1 VINRIDGKRTK
12 IVATIGPSSR
22 DENVLRQMIRAG
34 MDVAR
39 INFSHGD
46 HETHGKA
53 IDEVRRVAAEEGAVV
68 AILCDIQGPKIRI
81 GKIANEP
88 LHLRPGDKITL
99 TLDQADGTNNVVT
112 LPHPEFIRDI
122 KQGMHLLLD
131 DGNYEFIVRSTTG
144 RSLVCEVLVG
154 GDLTSRKGV
163 MAPNARLTLSAITEK
178 DRADVEFAVSK
189 NAEYLAMSFVR
200 TEDDI
205 REMRWL
211 LRHLG
216 GSPSIVA
223 KIEKHE
229 ALENIEKIIAA
240 TDAVMVA
247 RGDLGIEI
255 PAEEV
260 PFHQKR
266 IIRLCNEAA
275 KPVITATQMLLSMVD
290 SPRPTRAEASDVYN
304 AIIDGTDAVM
314 LSNETATGHYPV
326 RAVETMVNIAAIA
339 EQNILLRDNGQ
350 ERKVRVASSE
360 GREAISDAV
369 SQATVE
375 VAETLG
381 CRAIVTSTMSG
392 YTARQIAKERPRTP
406 IICVTP
412 NELTFRR
419 MALVWGVLP
428 LMVPMFNTSDEM
440 ISVVVRAAHKANLVS
455 HGDSIVIIAGVPFG
469 VGGQTNFLK
478 IHNVGESGELD
489 EAEQVGAMNT
499 NPQEVAED

>member
-1 VINRIDGKRTK
+1 MINRIDGKRTK

-46 HETHGKA
+46 HETHGKT
-53 IDEVRRVAAEEGAVV
+53 IDDVRRIAAEEGAVV
-68 AILCDIQGPKIRI
+68 AILCDMQGPKIRI

-88 LHLRPGDKITL
+88 LPLRPGDKITL
-99 TLDQADGTNNVVT
+99 TLDQADGSNNVVT

-131 DGNYEFIVRSTTG
+131 DGNYEFIVRATTG

-163 MAPNARLTLSAITEK
+163 SAPNARLTLSAITDK

-189 NAEYLAMSFVR
+189 NTEYLAMSFVR
-200 TEDDI
+200 SEDDI

-216 GSPSIVA
+216 GSPSIIA

-240 TDAVMVA
+240 SDGVMVA
-247 RGDLGIEI
+247 RGDLGVEI

-266 IIRLCNEAA
+266 IIRICNQTA

-314 LSNETATGHYPV
+314 LSNETASGHYPV
-326 RAVETMVNIAAIA
+326 RAVETMVNIASIA
-339 EQNILLRDNGQ
+339 EQNILLRDTQ
-350 ERKVRVASSE
+350 ERRVRTTGGES
-360 GREAISDAV
+360 REAISDAV

-381 CRAIVTSTMSG
+381 CRAIITSTMSG

-440 ISVVVRAAHKANLVS
+440 IGVVVRAAHRANLVS

-478 IHNVGESGELD
+478 IHTVGESGELD
-489 EAEQVGAMNT
+489 EPEQVTAVNSGAQQA
-499 NPQEVAED
+499 PEE